1 MDLKKLFAKKEAFI
15 GVDIGSSGIKL
26 VELDLSGTKPK
37 LLNLGVVPVSDA
49 IISNNQI
56 SNPNKASELVTSL
69 LEANSIVDRRVVTA
83 VPGSSV
89 FTKKIKVQ
97 KVAHEELATNIQF
110 EAGNFIP
117 HNINAV
123 KLDFHII
130 GDTGKGQLDV
140 LVVAVKN
147 EVINSFVDCLGLSG
161 LDAAIVD
168 VDYFCL
174 QNLFELGYPE
184 LIDKTVA
191 LINIGNR
198 YSGVNI
204 VRSGQSLFTGDVSV
218 AGKQFTDVLVEAT
231 GQAADKVEKLKR
243 TLKTAA
249 PDAKVDAALKKQ
261 LEQAANEFNRQ
272 LSFFWSASGADDG
285 IDQIM
290 LSGGASVTPG
300 LMEAL
305 AAKTGLEC
313 SMLDPFRGIDVGTGF
328 DQNYLKE
335 VAPLMS
341 VGVGLALR
349 VTGDRIDAS
358 IEDAE

>member
-1 MDLKKLFAKKEAFI
+1 MFGKKEAFI

-26 VELDLSGTKPK
+26 VELDVSGARPK
-37 LLNLGVVPVSDA
+37 LLNLGVVPVSET
-49 IISNNQI
+49 IIANNQI
-56 SNPNKASELVTSL
+56 SNPSKVGELVTSL

-83 VPGSSV
+83 VPGASV

-97 KVAHEELATNIQF
+97 KVELEELATNIQF

-147 EVINSFVDCLGLSG
+147 EVINSFVDCLGLAG
-161 LDAAIVD
+161 LDTAIVD
-168 VDYFCL
+168 VDYFCV
-174 QNLFELGYPE
+174 QNMFELGYPE
-184 LIDKTVA
+184 LAQKTVA
-191 LINIGNR
+191 LINVGNR
-198 YSGVNI
+198 YSAVNI
-204 VRSGQSLFTGDVSV
+204 VRGGQSLFTGDVSV
-218 AGKQFTDVLVEAT
+218 SGKQFTDALVEAT
-231 GQAADKVEKLKR
+231 GQPADKAEKLKR
-243 TLKTAA
+243 TLKSSASDPKVEAA
-249 PDAKVDAALKKQ
+249 IKKQ

-290 LSGGASVTPG
+290 LSGGAALLPG
-300 LMEAL
+300 LSEAL

-313 SMLDPFRGIDVGTGF
+313 AIIDPFRGIDVGTGF

-335 VAPLMS
+335 VAPLVS
-341 VGVGLALR
+341 VGIGLAMR
-349 VTGDRIDAS
+349 ATGDRLAAQQQ
-358 IEDAE
+358 EMA

>member
-1 MDLKKLFAKKEAFI
+1 MDLKKLFGKKEAFI

-26 VELDLSGTKPK
+26 VELDISGVKPK
-37 LLNLGVVPVSDA
+37 LLNLGVVPVSEV
-49 IISNNQI
+49 IIANNQI
-56 SNPNKASELVTSL
+56 SNPSKASELVTSL

-83 VPGSSV
+83 VPGPSV

-97 KVAHEELATNIQF
+97 KVELEELATNIQF

-147 EVINSFVDCLGLSG
+147 EVINSFVDCLALSG
-161 LDAAIVD
+161 LDTAIVD
-168 VDYFCL
+168 VDYFCV
-174 QNLFELGYPE
+174 QNMFEQGYPE
-184 LIDKTVA
+184 LLNKTVA
-191 LINIGNR
+191 LINIGHR

-204 VRSGQSLFTGDVSV
+204 VRGGQSLFTGDVSV
-218 AGKQFTDVLVEAT
+218 TGKQFTDALVEAT
-231 GQAADKVEKLKR
+231 GQTADKVEKLKR
-243 TLKTAA
+243 NLKSAA
-249 PDAKVDAALKKQ
+249 SDPKVEAAIKKQ
-261 LEQAANEFNRQ
+261 LEQSANEFNRQ

-290 LSGGASVTPG
+290 LSGGGAVTPG
-300 LMEAL
+300 LAEAL

-313 SMLDPFRGIDVGTGF
+313 ALLDPFRGIDVGSGF
-328 DQNYLKE
+328 DQNYLRE

-341 VGVGLALR
+341 VGVGLAMR
-349 VTGDRIDAS
+349 MTGDRVAAR
-358 IEDAE
+358 EQGVA